1 MSIKNY
7 ISSSIGK
14 KQIVATTGLIVVG
27 FIFFHM
33 IMNLL
38 FFAGPAVYN
47 VLPEAAHKSGIVLK
61 IVELGLAAIF
71 ITHIVFTAIVTVENI
86 KARGPRKYAE
96 FKGKKKRSLATR
108 LMPVTG
114 SILLLFIVTHLID
127 FWWPDHYGP
136 ATVINGVEEGTY
148 GLVYNEFKDGFRVAW
163 YVLALF
169 SIGLH
174 LAHGVQSMFQT
185 FGIKKTATE
194 NFIERVST
202 TTGLLIAAGFSSIPL
217 YVYFCG

>member
-14 KQIVATTGLIVVG
+14 KQIVAITGLLVVG

-33 IMNLL
+33 VMNLL
-38 FFAGPAVYN
+38 YYAGPEVYN
-47 VLPEAAHKSGIVLK
+47 VLPKAAHKSGIVLK

-71 ITHIVFTAIVTVENI
+71 ITHIAFTAIVTVENI

-114 SILLLFIVTHLID
+114 TVLLLFIITHLID

-136 ATVINGVEEGTY
+136 ATIVNGVEQGTY
-148 GLVYNEFKDGFRVAW
+148 GLIHNEFKNGFNVIW
-163 YVLALF
+163 YILALF
-169 SIGLH
+169 AIGLH
-174 LAHGVQSMFQT
+174 LAHGVQSMLQT
-185 FGIKKTATE
+185 FGIKE
-194 NFIERVST
+194 NTTQTLIDRIST